1 MRAETAPD
9 QSAGGDAGSAAAA
22 AADAKAAAAADAK
35 AAAKATAKAA
45 AAADAKAAAKADAKA
60 ADAKAN
66 TKAEITRAVV
76 FLGVTLAVVLSAFA
90 LTAFL
95 AAARGQWKSA
105 LWFINGER
113 AFTARALGLS
123 VASGAVFGL
132 ISNALLHFGMD
143 SLGPFLPGGELTR
156 AGWGNTF
163 SGGVGA
169 FLAALAAKAI
179 QLSSGFQ
186 GGPLYGDA
194 LGVVAGCVAGIY
206 VPRAITG
213 RQ

>member
-1 MRAETAPD
+1 MEIDGVSDPKMVSKGAQEGDQKGAETA
-9 QSAGGDAGSAAAA
+9 ARARARAA
-22 AADAKAAAAADAK
+22 
-35 AAAKATAKAA
+35 
-45 AAADAKAAAKADAKA
+45 
-60 ADAKAN
+60 
-66 TKAEITRAVV
+66 V
-76 FLGVTLAVVLSAFA
+76 FLVITAAVVLAAFA
-90 LTAFL
+90 LTAAL
-95 AAARGQWKSA
+95 AIYRGQWKSA
-105 LWFINGER
+105 VWFINGEQNFATR
-113 AFTARALGLS
+113 SLVLS
-123 VASGAVFGL
+123 AASGAVFGL
-132 ISNALLHFGMD
+132 IDNGLLHFGMD

-169 FLAALAAKAI
+169 FLAAFAAKAI

-194 LGVVAGCVAGIY
+194 MGVVAGCIAGIY